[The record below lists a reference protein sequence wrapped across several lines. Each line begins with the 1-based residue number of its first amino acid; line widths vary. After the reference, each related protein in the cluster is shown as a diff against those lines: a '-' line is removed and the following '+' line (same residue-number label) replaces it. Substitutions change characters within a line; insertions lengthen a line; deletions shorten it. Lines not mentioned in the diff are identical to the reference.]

1 MIEKYKEGKLAL
13 KAGCNAEQ
21 TLESNLNGELSRIRD
36 KAGDILKKKLPKYN
50 APLIMAICGS
60 KGSNINLCQMI
71 ACVGQQT
78 VNGSRM
84 PNGFFDRSLPHF
96 EPYSKYPAS
105 KGFVQNSFYSGLTAT
120 EFFFHTVGGREGLVD
135 TAVKTAETGY
145 MQRRLMKALEDL
157 SIKYDNTVRTSTEHI
172 I

>member
-1 MIEKYKEGKLAL
+1 MGYTNCDKLIDQYKNGDLVL
-13 KAGCNAEQ
+13 KAGCNDEQ
-21 TLESNLNGELSRIRD
+21 TLESYLNGELSRIRD
-36 KAGDILKKKLPKYN
+36 KAGEILRNKLPKYN

-71 ACVGQQT
+71 ALVGQQT
-78 VNGSRM
+78 VGGSRM

-105 KGFVQNSFYSGLTAT
+105 KGFVKNSFYSGLTAT
-120 EFFFHTVGGREGLVD
+120 EFFFHTIGGREGLID

-145 MQRRLMKALEDL
+145 M
-157 SIKYDNTVRTSTEHI
+157 
-172 I
+172 